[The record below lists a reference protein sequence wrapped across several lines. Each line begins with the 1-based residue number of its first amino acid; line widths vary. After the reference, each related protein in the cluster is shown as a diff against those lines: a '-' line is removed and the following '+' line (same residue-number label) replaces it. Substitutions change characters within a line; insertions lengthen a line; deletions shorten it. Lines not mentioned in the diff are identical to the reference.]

1 LLTTSY
7 GVSVIWGI
15 ALLNS
20 LSVADMSLV
29 IREKAYVMGDEDVG
43 LSGNGSA
50 SWSTGINRKLTPT
63 MPRYGSWD

>member
-1 LLTTSY
+1 
-7 GVSVIWGI
+7 
-15 ALLNS
+15 
-20 LSVADMSLV
+20 MSLV